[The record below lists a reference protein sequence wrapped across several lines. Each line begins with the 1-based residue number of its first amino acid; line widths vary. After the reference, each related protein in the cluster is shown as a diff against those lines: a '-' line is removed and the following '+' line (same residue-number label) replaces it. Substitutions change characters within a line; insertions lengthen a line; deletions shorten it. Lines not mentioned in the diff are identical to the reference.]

1 LAFHAILGAVDIL
14 VWGLCLT
21 ASHARPVLPGV
32 AILAYMFGPR
42 HDADHIAAID
52 KVARSSANDATGLW
66 KRC

>member
-1 LAFHAILGAVDIL
+1 
-14 VWGLCLT
+14 
-21 ASHARPVLPGV
+21 VLPGV